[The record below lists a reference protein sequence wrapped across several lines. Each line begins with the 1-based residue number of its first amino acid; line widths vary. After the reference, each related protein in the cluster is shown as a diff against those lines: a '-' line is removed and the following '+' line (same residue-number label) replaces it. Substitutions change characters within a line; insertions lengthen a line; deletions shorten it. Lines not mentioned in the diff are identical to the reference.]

1 MLASSG
7 AMGTVHVSEHVEWRA
22 IEDEVVVLDL
32 RTELYLS
39 FNASGAVLWCSLA
52 EGATNDE
59 LVQRLITGFDVD
71 EEQARADVNEFVEE
85 LLERGLVERVAA
97 ESNPAG

>member
-1 MLASSG
+1 
-7 AMGTVHVSEHVEWRA
+7 MGTVRVSEHVEWRA

-59 LVQRLITGFDVD
+59 LVQRLITGFEV
-71 EEQARADVNEFVEE
+71 EEEEARADVSAFVDE
-85 LLERGLVERVAA
+85 LVERGLVERDTA